1 MSTFNRV
8 KAMLRARGVITTMQV
23 LFATALISGV
33 AGAQTQDTD
42 AIFARARQLVVN
54 GNGSAGRLL
63 VDSVL
68 SATPYSSPVYGEAL
82 YWRAALAVS
91 SEDAERDYRRLIV
104 EYPLSSHVGDA
115 LFQLA
120 QLEGARGDRASA
132 SRHLEQFLADNPKST
147 DRPRATLLYVRLLS
161 EQNELPRGCSVLR
174 QAINEIP
181 DSAVETRNQLEYYLP
196 RCAASDVTS
205 GGAAPAE
212 STKTAKTGGE
222 QSAKSEKAARPEPAK
237 SEPTKNT
244 ATWKGRYTLQVAAYK
259 SKAEADA
266 LVKKLQARK
275 LEARVAPSGKL
286 YRVQVGQYATRAA
299 ATAAQKEL
307 KAKKIDTFVT
317 ETNDK

>member
-1 MSTFNRV
+1 MKSMISALCAI
-8 KAMLRARGVITTMQV
+8 AMIGGA
-23 LFATALISGV
+23 
-33 AGAQTQDTD
+33 AGAQTQNTD

-91 SEDAERDYRRLIV
+91 SDDAERDYRRLVV
-104 EYPLSSHVGDA
+104 EYPLSSHVGEA

-120 QLEGARGDRASA
+120 QLESARGDRESA
-132 SRHLEQFLADNPKST
+132 SRHLAQFLADNPKSA
-147 DRPRATLLYVRLLS
+147 DRPRAALLYVRLLS

-174 QAINEIP
+174 QVISETP

-205 GGAAPAE
+205 GGAAPVE
-212 STKTAKTGGE
+212 STTTAKPSRE
-222 QSAKSEKAARPEPAK
+222 SSAKSEKAKPESTK
-237 SEPTKNT
+237 SEPAKNT
-244 ATWKGRYTLQVAAYK
+244 ATWTGRYTLQVAAYK
-259 SKAEADA
+259 SKAEAEA
-266 LVKKLQARK
+266 LVKRLKARK
-275 LEARVAPSGKL
+275 LDARVAPSGKL

-299 ATAAQKEL
+299 ATAAQKQL
-307 KAKKIDTFVT
+307 RIKKIDTFVT

>member
-1 MSTFNRV
+1 
-8 KAMLRARGVITTMQV
+8 
-23 LFATALISGV
+23 
-33 AGAQTQDTD
+33 
-42 AIFARARQLVVN
+42 VVN

-82 YWRAALAVS
+82 YWRVALAVS
-91 SEDAERDYRRLIV
+91 SADAERDYRRLIV
-104 EYPLSSHVGDA
+104 EYPLSAHVGEA

-120 QLEGARGDRASA
+120 QLESARGDRASA
-132 SRHLEQFLADNPKST
+132 SQHLEQFLADNPKSA

-161 EQNELPRGCSVLR
+161 EQNELPRGCSMLR

-205 GGAAPAE
+205 GGAAPVEQPTRDTAK
-212 STKTAKTGGE
+212 SDMKRTAKTN
-222 QSAKSEKAARPEPAK
+222 AKAEPPARSDTPAKPEPA
-237 SEPTKNT
+237 KNT

-259 SKAEADA
+259 SKAEAEA
-266 LVKKLQARK
+266 LAKRLKGRK
-275 LEARVAPSGKL
+275 LDARVAASGKL
-286 YRVQVGQYATRAA
+286 YRVQVGQYPTRAG

-307 KAKKIDTFVT
+307 KAKKITAFVT
-317 ETNDK
+317 EMNDR